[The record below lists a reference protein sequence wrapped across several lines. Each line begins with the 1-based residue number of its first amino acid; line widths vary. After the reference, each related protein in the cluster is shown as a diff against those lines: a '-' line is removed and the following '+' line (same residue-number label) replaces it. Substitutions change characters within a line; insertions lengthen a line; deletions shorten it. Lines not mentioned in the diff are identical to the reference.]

1 MSSRNGSRVVVNGFV
16 NGAAKRRSQGPRT
29 RSSIRKTDEESIRER
44 LGNVPNL
51 KEFMHKQTVIKQYRT
66 FFRVVKLIPDEEWR
80 VHCHNEIRTSFE
92 LNKNESSRLSRM
104 AAVKEGEKKLDQLKS
119 MVGYRDPKDTT
130 SDEDSWLNIKDDE
143 DPRGRVGIDWP
154 WDKKE

>member
-1 MSSRNGSRVVVNGFV
+1 M
-16 NGAAKRRSQGPRT
+16 
-29 RSSIRKTDEESIRER
+29 
-44 LGNVPNL
+44 
-51 KEFMHKQTVIKQYRT
+51 
-66 FFRVVKLIPDEEWR
+66 
-80 VHCHNEIRTSFE
+80 
-92 LNKNESSRLSRM
+92 
-104 AAVKEGEKKLDQLKS
+104 DQLKS